1 MVENVSWSRKA
12 FIIFNYSFL
21 IALSLLCL
29 FPLIHVLA
37 VSLSSSGA
45 ATAGLVKLWPV
56 DWTLKSY
63 DFALSKPQFI
73 QSFVVSL
80 KRVVLGT
87 CINMLLAILI
97 AYPLSKETS
106 VFRMRTVYAWYFVVT
121 ILFHGGLIP
130 WYMVIKWT
138 GLLDSIWA
146 LILPGAVPVFNVI
159 LLLNFFRGLPK
170 EMEESALVDGAGQW
184 TTMWKIYVPLS
195 APALATIGL
204 FTVVGH
210 WNSWFDGL
218 ILMDHPDHYPL
229 QSYLQTVVIQGDT
242 SLMGFDNLED
252 LAQISER
259 TTRAAQIFIG
269 ALPIL
274 CVYPFLQKFFING
287 IVLGSV
293 KG

>member
-1 MVENVSWSRKA
+1 MVENITWSRRT
-12 FIIFNYSFL
+12 FIAFNYTFL
-21 IALSLLCL
+21 IGLALLCL
-29 FPLIHVLA
+29 LPLVHVLA

-56 DWTLKSY
+56 DFTWKSY
-63 DFALSKPQFI
+63 EFALSKPEFLR
-73 QSFVVSL
+73 SFVVSL
-80 KRVVLGT
+80 QRVALGT
-87 CINMLLAILI
+87 MVNMTLAILI

-106 VFRMRTVYAWYFVVT
+106 VFRLRTFYAWYFVIT

-130 WYMVIKWT
+130 WYMTIKWT
-138 GLLDSIWA
+138 GLLGSMWA

-159 LLLNFFRGLPK
+159 LLLNFFRGLPR
-170 EMEESALVDGAGQW
+170 ELEESALVDGAGQW
-184 TTMWKIYVPLS
+184 TTLWKIFVPLS
-195 APALATIGL
+195 LPALATIGL

-218 ILMDHPDHYPL
+218 ILMKHPDQYPL

-242 SLMGFDNLED
+242 SLMGFDNIED
-252 LAQISER
+252 LALISER
-259 TTRAAQIFIG
+259 TARAAQIFIG

-274 CVYPFLQKFFING
+274 CVYPFLQRFFVSG